1 MPPTNLTIE
10 KTYAGVSRYSSNRM
24 VLSPDGMRELRSRI
38 SFTQLRF
45 HCRKQQHGRTFH
57 VKTAASSSGETVVGF
72 ICQWYWRFSQRL
84 WFIWKNS
91 RETTQSL
98 LVDAQNGGRKT
109 ARIMLENGDMKGIR
123 SCRYTQHSLGITII
137 GSRGQ
142 AMTDGNVMTIGTIW
156 RVATFG
162 RFISVN

>member
-1 MPPTNLTIE
+1 MPPASLTIE

-57 VKTAASSSGETVVGF
+57 VKTAANSSGETVVGF
-72 ICQWYWRFSQRL
+72 ICQWYWRVSQRL

-98 LVDAQNGGRKT
+98 LIDAQNGGRKT
-109 ARIMLENGDMKGIR
+109 AR
-123 SCRYTQHSLGITII
+123 RYTQHSLGITII